1 MNPINPPENVMNAST
16 PVHLQVVQHLCPGGI
31 ETMALDLLRH
41 AGRDESVF
49 IVSLEGDHADAVEAW
64 PVLRAVQDRL
74 LFMNK
79 RPGWQPGLIAR
90 LRRWMLAHNVASVHT
105 HHIGPLIYA
114 GLAARLAGIEYR
126 IHTEHDAWHLS
137 ERKRRLLQQAILGL
151 VRPTLVADALAV
163 ATSLR
168 QHWPNLPIHTIHNGI
183 DTERFTPGDC
193 LSARARLAL
202 PAEVRLIGCSGRLEA
217 VKGQDRLIDA
227 MACLGHDIHL
237 AIAGAGSCEQA
248 LRWQVRALGLESR
261 VHFLGRVDDM
271 PNFYRAIDLFCLP
284 SLHEGMPLS
293 PLEAQACG
301 VPALVTDVGGS
312 SEAIC
317 PASGHLVSDASPLAL
332 AAAIRRALERGVLVD
347 PRQFVLKQRNVR
359 LMTALYERLRKPA
372 TIGV

>member
-1 MNPINPPENVMNAST
+1 MNPINQHENSMNASP

-49 IVSLEGDHADAVEAW
+49 IVSLEGDHASAIEAW

-79 RPGWQPGLIAR
+79 QPGWRPGLIAR
-90 LRRWMLAHNVASVHT
+90 LSRWMRAHNVVSVHT

-114 GLAARLAGIEYR
+114 GLAARLAGIDYR
-126 IHTEHDAWHLS
+126 IHTEHDAWHLND
-137 ERKRRLLQQAILGL
+137 RKRRWLQRAILGL

-163 ATSLR
+163 AASLR
-168 QHWPNLPIHTIHNGI
+168 RHWPDLPIRTIHNGI
-183 DTERFTPGDC
+183 DTERFTPGDH
-193 LSARARLAL
+193 LAARARLAL
-202 PAEVRLIGCSGRLEA
+202 PQGVQLIGCSGRLEA
-217 VKGQDRLIDA
+217 VKGQGRLIDA
-227 MACLGHDIHL
+227 MARLGNEIHL

-248 LRWQVRALGLESR
+248 LRQQVSALGLESR

-301 VPALVTDVGGS
+301 VPALVTDVGGCN
-312 SEAIC
+312 EAIC
-317 PASGHLVSDASPLAL
+317 PVSGQLVTDASPEAM
-332 AAAIRRALERGVLVD
+332 ASAIRRALERALVVD
-347 PRQFVLKQRNVR
+347 PRQFVLEKRNVR